1 MTPALR
7 LAISLVLSL
16 LLWLPT
22 IPGALVAHEDPARIA
37 GRYLIALILSR
48 IGVGLVFRV
57 INAYA
62 SQIPQD
68 ETEDEDEAVRGDEPT
83 EAELIFGRRADD
95 ATVHEDGAPS
105 MLDDALADVSETTS
119 LVP

>member
-37 GRYLIALILSR
+37 ARYLLALILSR

-62 SQIPQD
+62 SQIPDDED
-68 ETEDEDEAVRGDEPT
+68 ETEPEANDEPT
-83 EAELIFGRRADD
+83 EAELLFGRRQDD
-95 ATVHEDGAPS
+95 ATVHEGGAPS

>member
-16 LLWLPT
+16 LVWLPT

-37 GRYLIALILSR
+37 GRYLLGLVLSR

-57 INAYA
+57 INGYA
-62 SQIPQD
+62 ADIPD
-68 ETEDEDEAVRGDEPT
+68 EDEDAEEADLDEMIDD
-83 EAELIFGRRADD
+83 EVLFGRRSDD
-95 ATVHEDGAPS
+95 ATAHEDGAAS
-105 MLDDALADVSETTS
+105 MLDDALADVSETTT